1 MEMFVRMM
9 HVSDNGDDEPQ
20 ESGRLKTQGGLE
32 SVGRIEK
39 SQGSMKMM
47 YGGTPSQQPLVTILT
62 LIWRLNVRFIPSI
75 IHYIYCQK
83 RCKTLWLCTLN
94 FISNIYG
101 DVDWSAPL
109 VTVSDLALIA
119 VDGKFQNKLKIQ
131 DGSSVFTW
139 LIRSLS
145 QTTVCICK
153 ICLIQG
159 LWDIFIFIYN

>member
-62 LIWRLNVRFIPSI
+62 LI
-75 IHYIYCQK
+75 
-83 RCKTLWLCTLN
+83 
-94 FISNIYG
+94 
-101 DVDWSAPL
+101 
-109 VTVSDLALIA
+109 
-119 VDGKFQNKLKIQ
+119 
-131 DGSSVFTW
+131 
-139 LIRSLS
+139 
-145 QTTVCICK
+145 
-153 ICLIQG
+153 
-159 LWDIFIFIYN
+159 